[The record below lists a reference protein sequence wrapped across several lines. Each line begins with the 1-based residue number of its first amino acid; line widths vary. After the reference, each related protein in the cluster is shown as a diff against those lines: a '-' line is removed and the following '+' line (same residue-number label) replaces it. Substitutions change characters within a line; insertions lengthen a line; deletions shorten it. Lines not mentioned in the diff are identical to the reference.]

1 MTLLSRSNP
10 KLEKSLD
17 YGWRSFGLH
26 LAPYDLSGKN
36 LCTSASKGCAESCL
50 NTAGQGVYERVQE
63 SRIKKTKFF
72 IEHREQFLATLFKEI
87 NAKVN
92 TAAKIGQKIS
102 FRLNLTSDVF
112 WEVVTYKGK
121 TFMEH
126 FPTVQFMD
134 YTKHY
139 KRMLVYLEGKLPPNY
154 HLTFSRSEINDKETR
169 KIMSLGG
176 NVAVVFYKTLP
187 KTYLRKKVI
196 AGDLHD
202 LRFLDKKGVVVGLTA
217 KGRGKKDKT
226 GFVLANH
233 IRKSK

>member
-26 LAPYDLSGKN
+26 LAPHKLAGKN
-36 LCTSASKGCAESCL
+36 LCTSASKGCAEACL
-50 NTAGQGVYERVQE
+50 NTAGQGVYQRVQDA
-63 SRIKKTKFF
+63 RIKKTKFF
-72 IEHREQFLATLFKEI
+72 IENREEFLRILYKEI

-92 TAAKIGQKIS
+92 TAAKIGQNIS
-102 FRLNLTSDVF
+102 FRLNLTSDVL
-112 WEVVTYKGK
+112 WEQVKYQGK
-121 TFMEH
+121 SFMEH
-126 FPTVQFMD
+126 FPMVQFMD
-134 YTKHY
+134 YTKHN
-139 KRMLVYLEGKLPPNY
+139 KRMLSYLNGELPVNY
-154 HLTFSRSEINDKETR
+154 HLTFSRSESNDKETR
-169 KIMSLGG
+169 NIMKLGG

-217 KGRGKKDKT
+217 KGRGRKDKT
-226 GFVLANH
+226 GFVISNH
-233 IRKSK
+233 IRK